1 MALPKTTGTL
11 LNRIHMKVKAS
22 IQPKLRYTQGA
33 HGTVTVEENQICYTP
48 SIGFTGSDS
57 FTYTISDGNGGTA
70 TAQVSVD
77 VIDSKL
83 VLQMDIDEPSGS
95 TGYIQL
101 DITQPGTYEFKTSFY
116 IADCDTCLG
125 VFDSGKT
132 MIAMNDDYND
142 LDFYSCLT
150 LDLDAGTYYVLVEHI
165 FLQHLYC
172 HLEVRRI

>member
-22 IQPKLRYTQGA
+22 IQPRLRYTQGA

-83 VLQMDIDEPSGS
+83 VLQMDIVNP
-95 TGYIQL
+95 Q
-101 DITQPGTYEFKTSFY
+101 
-116 IADCDTCLG
+116 
-125 VFDSGKT
+125 
-132 MIAMNDDYND
+132 
-142 LDFYSCLT
+142 
-150 LDLDAGTYYVLVEHI
+150 VLQAI
-165 FLQHLYC
+165 SN
-172 HLEVRRI
+172 